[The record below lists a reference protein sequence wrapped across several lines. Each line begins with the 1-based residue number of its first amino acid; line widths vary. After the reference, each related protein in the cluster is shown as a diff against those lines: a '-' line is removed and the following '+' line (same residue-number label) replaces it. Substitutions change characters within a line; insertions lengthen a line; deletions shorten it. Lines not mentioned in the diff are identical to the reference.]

1 MKKCWLAQVMG
12 LSTLYSVLTQSEELL
27 LQHGVRSQSTTH
39 DPYATSAEAGL
50 DEVNRDDRD
59 IDETHSHQDKLSDV
73 LVGCELPECHSTP
86 LTATYT

>member
-1 MKKCWLAQVMG
+1 MG

-50 DEVNRDDRD
+50 YEVNRDDRD
-59 IDETHSHQDKLSDV
+59 IDEAYV
-73 LVGCELPECHSTP
+73 
-86 LTATYT
+86 